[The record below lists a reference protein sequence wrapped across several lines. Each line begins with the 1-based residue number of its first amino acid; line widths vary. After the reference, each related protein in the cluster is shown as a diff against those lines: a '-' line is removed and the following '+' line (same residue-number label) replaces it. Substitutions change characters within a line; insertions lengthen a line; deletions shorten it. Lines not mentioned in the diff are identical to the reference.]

1 MFVDLYNKEVDD
13 LIHQMVYG
21 CNLPESSRREVN
33 ERLNSNPTNKLD
45 PKIAAKIA
53 ARDKQSRKSKNKC
66 MYALFFQLFTKLP
79 FLMFYLYPIAVVPK
93 EDEKINDSQS

>member
-1 MFVDLYNKEVDD
+1 MFADIYEKEVDD

-53 ARDKQSRKSKNKC
+53 ARDKQARKSKNKC
-66 MYALFFQLFTKLP
+66 MYVSSFIHQIT
-79 FLMFYLYPIAVVPK
+79 ISNV
-93 EDEKINDSQS
+93 

>member
-1 MFVDLYNKEVDD
+1 MYNKEVDD

-21 CNLPESSRREVN
+21 CNLPESSRREIN

-53 ARDKQSRKSKNKC
+53 ARDKQARKSKNKC
-66 MYALFFQLFTKLP
+66 MDALYFHLYLVPVIFQSLKC
-79 FLMFYLYPIAVVPK
+79 
-93 EDEKINDSQS
+93 

>member
-1 MFVDLYNKEVDD
+1 MYNKEVDD

-21 CNLPESSRREVN
+21 CNLPESSRREIN

-53 ARDKQSRKSKNKC
+53 ARDKQARKSKNKC
-66 MYALFFQLFTKLP
+66 MYVSSFIHQITIPDVLF
-79 FLMFYLYPIAVVPK
+79 VSNCSCPK
-93 EDEKINDSQS
+93 RRWEY

>member
-1 MFVDLYNKEVDD
+1 MYNKEVDD

-33 ERLNSNPTNKLD
+33 ERVNSNPMNKLD

-53 ARDKQSRKSKNKC
+53 ARDKQARKSKNKC
-66 MYALFFQLFTKLP
+66 MYALFSDLCLVHVIWSGPKMSKLV
-79 FLMFYLYPIAVVPK
+79 FNVKYLLLL
-93 EDEKINDSQS
+93 

>member
-1 MFVDLYNKEVDD
+1 MYNKEVDD

-21 CNLPESSRREVN
+21 CNLPESSRREIN

-53 ARDKQSRKSKNKC
+53 ARDKQARKSKNKC
-66 MYALFFQLFTKLP
+66 MYALFSGSCHLVR
-79 FLMFYLYPIAVVPK
+79 ASNV
-93 EDEKINDSQS
+93 

>member
-1 MFVDLYNKEVDD
+1 
-13 LIHQMVYG
+13 MVYG

-53 ARDKQSRKSKNKC
+53 ARDKEAMKSKNKC
-66 MYALFFQLFTKLP
+66 MYALFLHLFTKLP

-93 EDEKINDSQS
+93 DDEKIKKMKLEI